1 MKAILAM
8 VFGLLAITA
17 QADPY
22 FMDGNALYGRLLKQ
36 DPTAMAYI
44 FGVYDAVQ
52 ITQYHAPSAE
62 RIICA
67 PPAVTGTE
75 LVDAVKGYL
84 QAEPAIL
91 SYPGAVVVLR
101 AFIWAFSCGKA

>member
-1 MKAILAM
+1 MRVTLAL

-17 QADPY
+17 RADPY
-22 FMDGNALYGRLLKQ
+22 FMDGNALYGRLVRQ

-67 PPAVTGTE
+67 PPAVMGTE
-75 LVDAVKGYL
+75 LDRRGTGISRGGTLYPAVI
-84 QAEPAIL
+84 Q
-91 SYPGAVVVLR
+91 VQ
-101 AFIWAFSCGKA
+101 

>member
-1 MKAILAM
+1 MRVILAI
-8 VFGLLAITA
+8 VFGLAAITA

-22 FMDGNALYGRLLKQ
+22 FMDGNALYGRLVKH

-52 ITQYHAPSAE
+52 ITQYHAPSSE

-75 LVDAVKGYL
+75 LVDAVRGFL
-84 QAEPAIL
+84 EAEPSTL
-91 SYPGAVVVLR
+91 SFPGAVVVLR
-101 AFIWAFSCGKA
+101 AFIWAFPCDKA

>member
-1 MKAILAM
+1 MRVTLA
-8 VFGLLAITA
+8 VIFGLLAITA
-17 QADPY
+17 RADPY
-22 FMDGNALYGRLLKQ
+22 FMDGNALNGRLLRQ

-75 LVDAVKGYL
+75 LVDAVRGYL
-84 QAEPAIL
+84 DVEPSSL

-101 AFIWAFSCGKA
+101 ALIWAFPCDKA

>member
-1 MKAILAM
+1 MRVILAI
-8 VFGLLAITA
+8 VFGLAAITA
-17 QADPY
+17 QADPF
-22 FMDGNALYGRLLKQ
+22 FMDGNALYGRLVKQ

-52 ITQYHAPSAE
+52 ITQYHAPSSE

-75 LVDAVKGYL
+75 LMDAVRGFL
-84 QAEPAIL
+84 EAEPSTL
-91 SYPGAVVVLR
+91 SFPGAVVVLR
-101 AFIWAFSCGKA
+101 AFIWAFPCDKA

>member
-1 MKAILAM
+1 MRMVLA
-8 VFGLLAITA
+8 VVLGLLAITA

-22 FMDGNALYGRLLKQ
+22 FMDGNGLNGRLVKQ
-36 DPTAMAYI
+36 DPSAMAYI

-75 LVDAVKGYL
+75 LVDAVQGFI
-84 QAEPAIL
+84 QAEPSML
-91 SYPGAVVVLR
+91 KYPAAVLVLR
-101 AFIWAFSCGKA
+101 AFIWAFPCDKV